1 MKLIKSKNHERQQKE
16 ENKDF
21 VPIFPKMTFLLSG
34 EYEGPPSFKKNFVS
48 ISELNL
54 VLKKR

>member
-21 VPIFPKMTFLLSG
+21 VPILPRITFLLSG
-34 EYEGPPSFKKNFVS
+34 EYEGTPSSDKKLC
-48 ISELNL
+48 EH
-54 VLKKR
+54 